1 MSVLAVLCEDPT
13 IRRGIIEK
21 GGLAPMV
28 MSTHHGETMLIRKHA
43 GVVLAEISLSNEMA
57 PQLLMLEGGK
67 VFKHL
72 EGGGSKKKSSGGP
85 NTRGGGYDTAAR
97 KADEK
102 NKAAL
107 ASSAKKKDEAKRISV
122 TNVALI
128 D

>member
-13 IRRGIIEK
+13 IRKGIIEK

-72 EGGGSKKKSSGGP
+72 EGGGRKKKSGG
-85 NTRGGGYDTAAR
+85 RSTARWGFDNAAK

-107 ASSAKKKDEAKRISV
+107 ASSAKKKDEAKRNSV
-122 TNVALI
+122 TNVALVE
-128 D
+128 

>member
-72 EGGGSKKKSSGGP
+72 EGGGSNKKSSGGP
-85 NTRGGGYDTAAR
+85 NTRGRYDTAAR

-102 NKAAL
+102 NQAAL
-107 ASSAKKKDEAKRISV
+107 ASSAKKKDEAKRNSV

-128 D
+128 E